1 MKAFAIALLA
11 AVLVVG
17 VALSGIGR
25 PQDARGGS
33 NQDQSERTI
42 TVTGNG
48 SVRAVPDSA
57 QFSFGV
63 TTQAVNATD
72 ALRNNATL
80 ARKVIAAVKGAG
92 IPDADIQTETV
103 FLTPRLSDEGSLI
116 VGYTATN
123 SISTALRDLS
133 KTGTVVDAAV
143 EAGATDVSG
152 PSLSRSNQADL
163 YRTALRDAMADA
175 RAKAQS
181 IANASGASLGAVSS
195 VVEGSAAPVPLAMT
209 KTADSAAEPTPI
221 EPGTETV
228 EAVVTAEFVLG

>member
-1 MKAFAIALLA
+1 MKAFAIAVLA
-11 AVLVVG
+11 AVLGVG
-17 VALSGIGR
+17 AALSGIGR

-33 NQDQSERTI
+33 NQDQSKRTI

-63 TTQAVNATD
+63 TTQAVSAAD
-72 ALRNNATL
+72 ALRSNASL

-92 IPDADIQTETV
+92 VPDADVQTETV

-123 SISTALRDLS
+123 AISTALRDLS

-152 PSLSRSNQADL
+152 PSLTGRIRPICTEPRCARRWPTREQRLNRSQT
-163 YRTALRDAMADA
+163 R
-175 RAKAQS
+175 
-181 IANASGASLGAVSS
+181 
-195 VVEGSAAPVPLAMT
+195 
-209 KTADSAAEPTPI
+209 AEPASAPC
-221 EPGTETV
+221 PRW
-228 EAVVTAEFVLG
+228 